1 MFSGLQDDGW
11 PSALIT
17 LIASPVTQS
26 HLALITCCLIPSSL
40 SSPLCVSYLPCP
52 DDEGP
57 VPLIWVFYSLCPARS
72 QAHKGEAHCV
82 EAAL

>member
-26 HLALITCCLIPSSL
+26 HLALITCCLIQASLHHCVCLISLAQMMRVLCL
-40 SSPLCVSYLPCP
+40 SSGYFIHCAQQ
-52 DDEGP
+52 E
-57 VPLIWVFYSLCPARS
+57 ARRTKERRT
-72 QAHKGEAHCV
+72 A
-82 EAAL
+82 